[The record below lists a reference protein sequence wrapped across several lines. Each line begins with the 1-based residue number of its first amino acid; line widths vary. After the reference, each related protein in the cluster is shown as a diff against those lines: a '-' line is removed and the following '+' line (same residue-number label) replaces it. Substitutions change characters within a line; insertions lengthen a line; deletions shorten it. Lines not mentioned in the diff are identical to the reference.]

1 MANASVVCTNKTG
14 MLTQS
19 AMTVIAGSVG
29 IHAKFVRHLESNI
42 AHTKVNTEEPS
53 VGKHPNDFS
62 LDQLQLNTALSPQLR
77 ELFNEAIAINSTAFQ
92 DKNPDTGE
100 LTFVG
105 SKTETALL
113 QFAQE
118 LKWPDFRTTR
128 DSAIVVQ
135 MIPFS
140 SEHKAMAVVVRTRK
154 GNFRLFLKGASEI
167 LSKKCIQHVVVHKEG
182 AGAQSPTDEIETAPI
197 DELVNDNISQTTI
210 FYANQMLRTIALCY
224 RDFDSWPPRD
234 MVHDEQNEVEP
245 TVLFPTRVL
254 MSLGFVRRSGSELDS
269 DWDCWY

>member
-1 MANASVVCTNKTG
+1 MANASVVCTDKTG
-14 MLTQS
+14 TLTQNV
-19 AMTVIAGSVG
+19 MTVVAGSVG
-29 IHAKFVRHLESNI
+29 IHAKFVRHLESNV
-42 AHTKVNTEEPS
+42 ARTNANAVEPG
-53 VGKHPNDFS
+53 VRKHSNDFS
-62 LDQLQLNTALSPQLR
+62 LDQSQLNTAMSPQLR
-77 ELFNEAIAINSTAFQ
+77 ELFNEAIAVNSTAFQ

-100 LTFVG
+100 VTFVG

-140 SEHKAMAVVVRTRK
+140 SERKAMGVVVRTQK
-154 GNFRLFLKGASEI
+154 GKFRLFLKGASEI

-182 AGAQSPTDEIETAPI
+182 ADARNTTDDIETAPI
-197 DELVNDNISQTTI
+197 DELANDNISRTTI

-224 RDFDSWPPRD
+224 RDLDSWPPRD
-234 MVHDEQNEVEP
+234 MVHDEQNEVQRI
-245 TVLFPTRVL
+245 VLFPTCVL
-254 MSLGFVRRSGSELDS
+254 MSLGFVR
-269 DWDCWY
+269 